1 MKKLNIQKINID
13 LIRPYWRNARKND
26 ETIKHLVKSIQEF
39 GYVQPIA
46 IDKENIIIAG
56 HARYKALK
64 QLGYTEVEVII
75 LDLPERLAKQY
86 RLADNKTA
94 ELSSWDLDK
103 LAKELEDISDL
114 EFKMDFDQLFDS
126 INANFKNMAKGNV
139 QEKVTEVECPY
150 CDHVFKI

>member
-1 MKKLNIQKINID
+1 MKKLNIQKVNID

-26 ETIKHLVKSIQEF
+26 ETVKQLVKSIQEF

-64 QLGYTEVEVII
+64 QLGYTQIEVII

-94 ELSSWDLDK
+94 EQSSWDLDK
-103 LAKELEDISDL
+103 LAKELEAIADP
-114 EFKMDFDQLFDS
+114 EFKLDFEQLFDS
-126 INANFKNMAKGNV
+126 INANFGKLAKV
-139 QEKVTEVECPY
+139 DIQEKVTEVECPY